1 MSVWRGKEE
10 EKRYWVHVSAS
21 AVEGEGERRSSVGE
35 GVKLKSPRRMGS
47 MGKEAVRGERAEV
60 MNAARAE

>member
-10 EKRYWVHVSAS
+10 EKRDWVLMSAR

-35 GVKLKSPRRMGS
+35 GVKLKSPRMMGS
-47 MGKEAVRGERAEV
+47 MGREVLRGERAEV